1 MSNIICK
8 IQILTLKHIQDF
20 RSWLLFLL
28 GFKALTKPSE
38 KRPQINSIKFK
49 QAWRNSLGKSFGN
62 SWAKAFPK
70 AWYTPIDKTS
80 AYFCY
85 VAANNHQKA
94 GML

>member
-20 RSWLLFLL
+20 CSWLSFLL

-38 KRPQINSIKFK
+38 KRPTIHSIKFK
-49 QAWRNSLGKSFGN
+49 QAWRNSLSKSFGN

-70 AWYTPIDKTS
+70 VWHIPIAKAF

-85 VAANNHQKA
+85 VAANNYQKA
-94 GML
+94 GMR

>member
-8 IQILTLKHIQDF
+8 IQILALKYIQVIC
-20 RSWLLFLL
+20 SWLSFLL

-49 QAWRNSLGKSFGN
+49 QAWRNSLSKSFGN
-62 SWAKAFPK
+62 SWAKALAK
-70 AWYTPIDKTS
+70 AWCIPIAKAST
-80 AYFCY
+80 YFCY

>member
-8 IQILTLKHIQDF
+8 IQIPTLKYIQDF
-20 RSWLLFLL
+20 CSWLSFLL

-49 QAWRNSLGKSFGN
+49 QAWRNSLSKPFGN
-62 SWAKAFPK
+62 SWSKAFPK
-70 AWYTPIDKTS
+70 AWDIPFAKAS

-94 GML
+94 GMR

>member
-8 IQILTLKHIQDF
+8 IQIPTLKYIQDF
-20 RSWLLFLL
+20 CSWLLFLL

-38 KRPQINSIKFK
+38 KRIQINSIKYK
-49 QAWRNSLGKSFGN
+49 QAWQNSISKSFCN

-70 AWYTPIDKTS
+70 VWHIPIAKTS